1 MAWGSRWRSAARVVL
16 AYTVI
21 ASLWI
26 LLSDRLLYLVQP
38 DPLEAMRWAM
48 YKGWAFVVVTA
59 ALLAVVLLAE
69 ENSLAR
75 SHEAL
80 TRTERQMREAQDL
93 VQLALEG
100 ASIGV
105 WRHDLVSGAVVLDE
119 RARAHF
125 GLTSSE
131 TTAEGIL
138 NCLHPDD
145 VEQARRDMLAQT
157 SPGGASWFSTEFRV
171 VHPDGACK
179 WLAFCVRVPRD
190 PEAGAAARSLRA
202 FGTTQDVTAWK
213 TAEEALRRS
222 ETEFRAIFEDASIGI
237 AQADPSDGRLV
248 RFNET
253 FVRITGFGPDE
264 LLGMRFS
271 ALTHPDDRE
280 RDWRL
285 FEQARAEASR
295 PFSIEKRFVRK
306 DRSVVWVRVNATFIR
321 DASGVAVRTVATCE
335 DVTEQHEALQQL
347 SAQHDELVR
356 WRDATLGREERVL
369 ELKREVND
377 ALALAGRPP
386 RYGSPAEPVTLPPG
400 SGHRTT

>member
-48 YKGWAFVVVTA
+48 YKGWAFVFVTA

-69 ENSLAR
+69 EHSLAR

-105 WRHDLVSGAVVLDE
+105 WRHDVASGAVLLDE
-119 RARAHF
+119 RARTHF
-125 GLTSSE
+125 GLASSE
-131 TTAEGIL
+131 TTIEGML
-138 NCLHPDD
+138 GCLHPDD
-145 VEQARRDMLAQT
+145 VGQARRDMLAQT
-157 SPGGASWFSTEFRV
+157 SPGGAAWSSTEFRV
-171 VHPDGACK
+171 VHPDGACR
-179 WLAFCVRVPRD
+179 WLAFCARVQREPGTD
-190 PEAGAAARSLRA
+190 TIARSSRA
-202 FGTTQDVTAWK
+202 FGTTQDITARK
-213 TAEEALRRS
+213 TAEESLRRS
-222 ETEFRAIFEDASIGI
+222 EAEFRAIFEDASIGI
-237 AQADPSDGRLV
+237 AQADPSDGRLA

-271 ALTHPDDRE
+271 DLTHPDDRE
-280 RDWRL
+280 RDWRM
-285 FEQARAEASR
+285 FEQAREDSSR
-295 PFSIEKRFVRK
+295 LYSIEKRYVRK
-306 DRSVVWVRVNATFIR
+306 DGSVVWVRVNATFIR
-321 DASGVAVRTVATCE
+321 DTSGVAVRTVATCE
-335 DVTEQHEALQQL
+335 DITEQHEALQRL

-386 RYGSPAEPVTLPPG
+386 RYGSSAEPLTAPSG
-400 SGHRTT
+400 SGNRNT